1 MVFQHTLDG
10 QRQIVVTRTF
20 AIARAGNRVLPCM
33 VSTALVVGPGR
44 NDADALP
51 FQHRERQAAEI
62 EHDMVGVVVL
72 AGAGACLGHAHIADH
87 AGFDGF
93 FCRLGTVQI
102 GIGMGGR
109 PGGQDRAIGGVV
121 ERRGRRRR
129 RFNRGGQFDRAHALL
144 GELLRA
150 QFGRQFIPLELRFN

>member
-1 MVFQHTLDG
+1 M
-10 QRQIVVTRTF
+10 
-20 AIARAGNRVLPCM
+20 M
-33 VSTALVVGPGR
+33 STALVVGAGR

-51 FQHRERQAAEI
+51 FQHREGQAAEI

-72 AGAGACLGHAHIADH
+72 ASAGACLGHAHIADH

-109 PGGQDRAIGGVV
+109 PGRQDRAKGGID
-121 ERRGRRRR
+121 EYRGRRRR
-129 RFNRGGQFDRAHALL
+129 FNGGGQFDPAQALL
-144 GELLRA
+144 GELLGT
-150 QFGRQFIPLELRFN
+150 QFGRQFLPLELSFN